1 MRQAASLHQAG
12 RIREA
17 ADIYLQVL
25 RGNPRHFEAL
35 YSLGMTQL
43 QSGALD
49 EAQATLGNAAKLIPR
64 MPEPWFTRGLA
75 LLQLRRR
82 EEALACF
89 DQALALRPNF
99 VEALSSRATALLEM
113 NRLDEALAGFDK
125 VLALKPDHAI
135 SWNNRANTFV
145 AMRRL
150 EEAVASFDKA
160 LEFQPDLAIAQNNRM
175 LALLELRKVS
185 RIPAVAVRT
194 LFDDYASYY
203 DTAMLGSLSY
213 QAPAHLKALA
223 ESVIPEPHS
232 GLRILDLGCGT
243 GLGGEAFK
251 DWAQG
256 GTLDGVDL
264 SEPMIEKAHAR
275 GIYSDLVVGDFESTP
290 AVDDSYDLVIAADSL
305 IYSGDLHSGL
315 SRAAAELKPGGY
327 LLFTVE
333 KKTGDGWEQTP
344 ANRFRHSE
352 SYLRQTATKAG
363 FELIEIRDCTLR
375 SESREGVAGFAVAA
389 KKPAA
394 S

>member
-1 MRQAASLHQAG
+1 MRRAAVLHQAG
-12 RIREA
+12 QIQQA
-17 ADIYLQVL
+17 AEIYLEVL
-25 RGNPRHFEAL
+25 RANPRHFEAL

-49 EAQATLGNAAKLIPR
+49 DAQATLGSASKLNPR
-64 MPEPWFTRGLA
+64 MPEAWFTRGLA

-113 NRLDEALAGFDK
+113 NRLGEALAGFDK
-125 VLALKPDHAI
+125 VLSLKPDHAI

-160 LEFQPDLAIAQNNRM
+160 LEFEPDLAIAQNNRM
-175 LALLELRKVS
+175 LALLELRQVS
-185 RIPAVAVRT
+185 RIPAVAVQR

-203 DTAMLGSLSY
+203 DTAMLGSLGY
-213 QAPAHLKALA
+213 QAPAHLKALG
-223 ESVIPEPHS
+223 ESVVPGPHQ

-251 DWAQG
+251 DWAAG
-256 GTLDGVDL
+256 GTLDGIDL
-264 SEPMIEKAHAR
+264 SEPMIEKARAR
-275 GIYSDLVVGDFESTP
+275 GIYSDLVIGDFESAPVTGK
-290 AVDDSYDLVIAADSL
+290 AYNVVVAADAL
-305 IYSGDLHSGL
+305 IYSGDMQPVLT
-315 SRAAAELKPGGY
+315 RAAEALEPGGY

-333 KKTGDGWEQTP
+333 KKAGETWEQTP

-352 SYLRQTATKAG
+352 SYLRQVAESAG
-363 FELIEIRDCTLR
+363 FDFVELHECTLR
-375 SESREGVAGFAVAA
+375 SESREGVTGYAIALRKRAE
-389 KKPAA
+389 